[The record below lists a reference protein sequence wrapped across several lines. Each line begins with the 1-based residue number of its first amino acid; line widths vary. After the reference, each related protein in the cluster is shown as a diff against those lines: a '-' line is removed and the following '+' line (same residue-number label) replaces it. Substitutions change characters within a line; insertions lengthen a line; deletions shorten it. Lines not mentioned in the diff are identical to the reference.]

1 MCKGPGVGEDLT
13 YSIHEEIRK
22 VGTRGI
28 REEKSGRCTWLE
40 QRYGALRV
48 EGKWGARTRQY

>member
-1 MCKGPGVGEDLT
+1 MCKGPGVGEDLI
-13 YSIHEEIRK
+13 YSSHGKNRK

-28 REEKSGRCTWLE
+28 REEKSRRCTWLE

-48 EGKWGARTRQY
+48 EGKWGAHTRQY